1 MAGEGRSPRAA
12 EPEASIDTPPGL
24 IYTHVT
30 GYMTLSRWFMAQ
42 DPASDAHRR
51 GPRGSGRATI
61 HDVATAAGV
70 SVATV
75 SRFLNGTGRVSPEV
89 SARLRDAIARLEF
102 VANPLAR
109 SLSLNRTS
117 TLGLLFPEISGPF
130 FAQSL
135 RGIEAAAGA
144 AGYNLLIYAR
154 SAQAAGQPASIPIG
168 RRNAD
173 GLLIM
178 SDAVPDDYL
187 RALHAAGVPL
197 VLVYRSIADLVLP
210 AVTVENRGGV
220 RRLVGH
226 LVGLG
231 RRRIALITGPRDNQ
245 DSQERERGYHEG
257 LAEHGLA
264 FDPALVVA
272 GNFSE
277 ETGAAGARELLAR
290 FPDMRK
296 PPGKGRK
303 QPAFTAIV
311 AGDDETAI
319 GAIAALRAA
328 GLRVPEDVA
337 VVGFDD
343 IAPSRYV
350 QPALTTAR
358 APTEQVGREAVRLLL
373 DAIAGAPAPA
383 EPLRLPV
390 ELVVRASCGSR

>member
-1 MAGEGRSPRAA
+1 MAEHATSHP
-12 EPEASIDTPPGL
+12 
-24 IYTHVT
+24 
-30 GYMTLSRWFMAQ
+30 Q
-42 DPASDAHRR
+42 RR

-70 SVATV
+70 SAATV
-75 SRFLNGTGRVSPEV
+75 SRFLNGTSRVSAATG
-89 SARLRDAIARLEF
+89 ARLRDAIARLDF
-102 VANPLAR
+102 VANPQAR

-135 RGIEAAAGA
+135 RGIEAEAGA

-154 SAQAAGQPASIPIG
+154 SAQAGGDPAGIPVG

-178 SDAVPDDYL
+178 SDAVPDDYV
-187 RALHAAGVPL
+187 RALHAAGVRL
-197 VLVYRSIADLVLP
+197 VLLYRSIAGLALP
-210 AVTVENRGGV
+210 AVMVENRAGT

-226 LVGLG
+226 LLGLG
-231 RRRIALITGPRDNQ
+231 HRRIALITGPRDNQ
-245 DSQERERGYHEG
+245 DGQERERGYHEG
-257 LAEHGLA
+257 LVEHGLVA
-264 FDPALVVA
+264 DPALVVA
-272 GNFSE
+272 GSFSE
-277 ETGAAGARELLAR
+277 ESGSAAARALLAR
-290 FPDMRK
+290 FPGMHK
-296 PPGKGRK
+296 PQGKGRAP
-303 QPAFTAIV
+303 PAFTAIV

-343 IAPSRYV
+343 IVPARYV
-350 QPALTTAR
+350 QPALTTVR

-373 DAIAGAPAPA
+373 GAIAGAPAPA

-390 ELVVRASCGSR
+390 ELVVRASCGSRYPSDER